1 MAEANANAIATPH
14 LFTFR
19 HFIIILCSFVL
30 VSMAETKTSALL
42 YYTVLFLEMDFVID
56 VLVSFIISAVLK
68 NFASKCTTVEIH
80 CTTDVVC
87 ASYIV

>member
-1 MAEANANAIATPH
+1 MHYST
-14 LFTFR
+14 
-19 HFIIILCSFVL
+19 
-30 VSMAETKTSALL
+30 
-42 YYTVLFLEMDFVID
+42 TVLFLEIYFVTD

-87 ASYIV
+87 GSYIV